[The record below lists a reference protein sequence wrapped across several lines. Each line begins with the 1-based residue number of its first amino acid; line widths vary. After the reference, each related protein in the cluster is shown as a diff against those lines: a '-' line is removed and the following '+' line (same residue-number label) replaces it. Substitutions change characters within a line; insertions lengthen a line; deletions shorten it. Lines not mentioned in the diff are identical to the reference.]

1 MVACF
6 GWHGLRGYSMTTIA
20 VVRKN
25 GYAAIAADTMTKWGS
40 GKETADYIVNHGKI
54 FRVGNTYLGVTG
66 NATFQAILRD
76 YFMRPRVYAR
86 FETPLEIFKTWQKL
100 HAVLKQDYYLVA
112 GHGEDDAIESSRM
125 DVLILNSHGIFGIA
139 AHRTVQEF
147 SKFYAFGSGG
157 DIALGVMYATYNES
171 KRSAEDIARL
181 AIDGAAEFDDSTGAP
196 VTSYAVRLR
205 RG

>member
-1 MVACF
+1 
-6 GWHGLRGYSMTTIA
+6 MTTIA

-40 GKETADYIVNHGKI
+40 GKETAQYIVNNAKI
-54 FRVGNTYLGVTG
+54 FRVGDTYLGVTG
-66 NATFQAILRD
+66 NATFQTILRD
-76 YFMRPRVYAR
+76 YFARPRVYAR
-86 FETPLEIFKTWQKL
+86 FESPIEIFKTWQKL
-100 HAVLKQDYYLVA
+100 HSVLKQDYYLVA

-125 DVLILNSHGIFGIA
+125 DVLIANPRGIFGVA

-157 DIALGVMYATYNES
+157 DIALGVMYAMYDDP
-171 KRSAEDIARL
+171 KKSAEEIAL
-181 AIDGAAEFDDSTGAP
+181 AAIEGAAEFDDRTGVP
-196 VTSYAVRLR
+196 VTLHTVKLR

>member
-1 MVACF
+1 
-6 GWHGLRGYSMTTIA
+6 MTTIA

-40 GKETADYIVNHGKI
+40 GRETAEYIVNHDKI
-54 FRVGNTYLGVTG
+54 FSVGNTYLGVTG
-66 NATFQAILRD
+66 NATFQTILRD
-76 YFMRPRVYAR
+76 YFSRPRIYAR
-86 FETPLEIFKTWQKL
+86 FDSPLEIFKTWQKL
-100 HAVLKQDYYLVA
+100 HAVLKQDYYLVP

-125 DVLILNSHGIFGIA
+125 DVLIANARGIFGVA

-157 DIALGVMYATYNES
+157 DVALGAMYAMYDDP
-171 KRSAEDIARL
+171 KRSAEDIARA
-181 AIDGAAEFDDSTGAP
+181 AIVGAAEFDDSTGVP
-196 VTSYAVRLR
+196 VTSYAVKLR

>member
-1 MVACF
+1 
-6 GWHGLRGYSMTTIA
+6 MTTIA

-40 GKETADYIVNHGKI
+40 GKETANYIVNHGKI
-54 FRVGNTYLGVTG
+54 FRVGNTYLGITG

-76 YFMRPRVYAR
+76 YFARPRVYAR
-86 FETPLEIFKTWQKL
+86 FESAHEIFKTWQKL
-100 HAVLKQDYYLVA
+100 HAVLKQDYHLVP

-125 DVLILNSHGIFGIA
+125 DVLILNAHGIFGVA

-157 DIALGVMYATYNES
+157 DIALGVMYSTFDDD
-171 KRSAEDIARL
+171 KRSAEDIARY
-181 AIDGAAEFDDSTGAP
+181 AIEGAAEFDDSTGVP
-196 VTSYAVRLR
+196 VTSYTLKLR
-205 RG
+205 RA

>member
-1 MVACF
+1 
-6 GWHGLRGYSMTTIA
+6 MTTIA

-40 GKETADYIVNHGKI
+40 GKETADYIVNHDKI
-54 FRVGNTYLGVTG
+54 FRIGDSYLGVTG

-76 YFMRPRVYAR
+76 YFSRPRVYAR
-86 FETPLEIFKTWQKL
+86 FDSPVEIFKTWQKL
-100 HAVLKQDYYLVA
+100 HTVLKQDYYLVA

-125 DVLILNSHGIFGIA
+125 DVLIVNARGIFGVA

-157 DIALGVMYATYNES
+157 DVALGVMYAMYTHHS
-171 KRSAEDIARL
+171 HSAEDVARR
-181 AIDGAAEFDDSTGAP
+181 AIEGAAEFDDSTGAP
-196 VTSYAVRLR
+196 VISYAVKLR

>member
-1 MVACF
+1 
-6 GWHGLRGYSMTTIA
+6 MTTIA

-25 GYAAIAADTMTKWGS
+25 GYAAIAADTMTKWGT
-40 GKETADYIVNHGKI
+40 GKETAEYIVNHGKI
-54 FRVGNTYLGVTG
+54 FRVGDTWLGATG

-76 YFMRPRVYAR
+76 YFARPRVYAR

-100 HAVLKQDYYLVA
+100 HGVLKQDYYLVA

-125 DVLILNSHGIFGIA
+125 DVLIANNRGVFGVA

-157 DIALGVMYATYNES
+157 DVAMGAMYVAYADPQ
-171 KRSAEDIARL
+171 RSAEDIARL
-181 AIDGAAEFDDSTGAP
+181 AIEASAEFDDSTGMP
-196 VTSYAVRLR
+196 VVVQTVKLR

>member
-1 MVACF
+1 
-6 GWHGLRGYSMTTIA
+6 MTTIA

-76 YFMRPRVYAR
+76 YFARPRVYAR

-100 HAVLKQDYYLVA
+100 HAILKQDYYLVP

-125 DVLILNSHGIFGIA
+125 DVLIMNPFGIFGIA

-147 SKFYAFGSGG
+147 SRFYAFGSGG
-157 DIALGVMYATYNES
+157 DIALGVMYATYNEA
-171 KRSAEDIARL
+171 KRSAEEIARR

-196 VTSYAVRLR
+196 VTSYAVKLR

>member
-1 MVACF
+1 
-6 GWHGLRGYSMTTIA
+6 MTTIA

-54 FRVGNTYLGVTG
+54 FQVGDSYLGVTG

-76 YFMRPRVYAR
+76 YFAKPRIRAR
-86 FETPLEIFKTWQKL
+86 FDNPLEIFKTWQKL
-100 HAVLKQDYYLVA
+100 HAVLKQEYYLLA

-125 DVLILNSHGIFGIA
+125 DVLIINAFGIFGVA

-147 SKFYAFGSGG
+147 SKYYAFGSGG
-157 DIALGVMYATYNES
+157 DIALGVMYACYNDS
-171 KRSAEDIARL
+171 KRSAEEIARY
-181 AIDGAAEFDDSTGAP
+181 AIDGAAEFDDSTGMP
-196 VTSYAVRLR
+196 VQSYSVKLR
-205 RG
+205 RGSGSARS